1 MSTQDQNTWDGWRN
15 TNDRMIS
22 RRVAVTTAGVA
33 ILGVVSATA
42 FGPEGA
48 GEGRRREISSDMRE
62 RMEQSRA
69 FAERMRNVDS
79 PEELEKFMA
88 ERRARAVEGFKGQL
102 GVSDQEWA
110 VIKPRIEAVYD
121 IVHPAAHSVR
131 GNTRPM
137 TPVDQKKSDLRKLLD
152 ENGTTPEQIKA
163 GLTALRAANE
173 KVRQDLAK
181 ARQDLRQLLTVRQ
194 EATLVLSGLLD

>member
-1 MSTQDQNTWDGWRN
+1 MTEQKHDRWDGCRN
-15 TNDRMIS
+15 SDQIAVS
-22 RRVAVTTAGVA
+22 RRVAVTTAGAA